1 MRKEKKIMTAFV
13 PSEALGRTNFRTV
26 QTIKSIDNA
35 SEGSIVDSTFMRTIA
50 ESKELRNLL

>member
-1 MRKEKKIMTAFV
+1 MTAFV